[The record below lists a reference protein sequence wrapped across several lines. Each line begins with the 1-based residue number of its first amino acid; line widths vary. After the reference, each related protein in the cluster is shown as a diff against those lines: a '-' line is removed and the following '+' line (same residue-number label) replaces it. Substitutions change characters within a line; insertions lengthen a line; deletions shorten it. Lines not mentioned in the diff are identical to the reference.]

1 MALIGKPQTLK
12 EVNSST
18 IERLLFKHGTLTQPK
33 LAELAELSLP
43 TVNRIISDLE
53 DTGTVCAAGHTTE
66 GAGRKAVLYQINS
79 DAGCIV
85 VLYYSWGKY
94 LCRLTDIVG
103 NTLYE
108 TVCELDNSTSRAA
121 IDSTVLAV
129 ETVLGHA
136 RSDVKVIG
144 IGIPGA
150 LMPDGKI
157 FAIPKIEV
165 WEGVDLEK
173 ELSVYFDAPIYI
185 ENDVKLTAVGY
196 YNAYLRKKKVDNFVY
211 IYAGNG
217 MGSGIIIN
225 KKLYRGS
232 SNFSGEL
239 GFMAPLD
246 GEAPQFD
253 YTMEGGYLENKMTPF
268 INDYKRG
275 SENAN
280 HSSTSALVNF
290 FTSIAA
296 NYTAI
301 INPAAIVFG
310 GEAFNEALSD
320 EIRKRL
326 ALFSP
331 ERSISHIIYDD
342 SEDSGINGLVLACVG
357 EMINDVRIIQTG
369 GV

>member
-1 MALIGKPQTLK
+1 MALIGTPKTLK

-18 IERLLFKHGTLTQPK
+18 IERLLFTHGPLTQPK
-33 LAELAELSLP
+33 LAKLAKLSLP

-53 DTGTVCAAGHTTE
+53 DAGIVCPMGFTTE
-66 GAGRKAVLYQINS
+66 GAGRRAVLYKINS

-94 LCRLTDIVG
+94 LCRLSDIVG
-103 NTLYE
+103 NTLHE
-108 TVCELDNSTSRAA
+108 AVCELDNSTRKAA
-121 IDSTVLAV
+121 IDSTAQAV
-129 ETVLGHA
+129 DTMLRHA

-165 WEGVDLEK
+165 WEGVDLGR
-173 ELSVYFDAPIYI
+173 ELSVRFNVPCHI

-196 YNAYLRKKKVDNFVY
+196 YNTHLRKEVDNFVY

-246 GEAPQFD
+246 GQSPRCD
-253 YTMEGGYLENKMTPF
+253 YTLEGGYLEKMMTPF
-268 INDYKRG
+268 INVNKR
-275 SENAN
+275 SRENAAEGVN
-280 HSSTSALVNF
+280 SALVNF
-290 FTSIAA
+290 FTAIAT
-296 NYTAI
+296 NYIAI

-310 GEAFNEALSD
+310 GEAFDEAFSE
-320 EIRKRL
+320 EIRKNL
-326 ALFSP
+326 ALYSP
-331 ERSISHIIYDD
+331 KHSVSRIIYDD
-342 SEDSGINGLVLACVG
+342 SDDSGINGLVLSCIS
-357 EMINDVRIIQTG
+357 EMIKDVRIVETG